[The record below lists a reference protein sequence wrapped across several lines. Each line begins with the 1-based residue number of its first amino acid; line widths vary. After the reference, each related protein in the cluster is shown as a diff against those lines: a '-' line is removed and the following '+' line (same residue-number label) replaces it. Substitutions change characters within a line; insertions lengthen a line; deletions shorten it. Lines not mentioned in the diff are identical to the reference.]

1 VLTQT
6 EVEIILRNFRRNETF
21 DVLADLFGVS
31 KSHISR
37 LLSRRLPI
45 LSMYFKDLINW
56 PILTEVQKRLPLAFK
71 TRYRNVISTIN
82 CLEIEIQKP
91 AKALEQS
98 LTWSEYKHANTV
110 KYLILCTP
118 DGTINFVSSG
128 YSGRISD
135 LQ

>member
-71 TRYRNVISTIN
+71 TRYRSFISIID
-82 CLEIEIQKP
+82 CLEMEIREP
-91 AKALEQS
+91 AKAFEQS
-98 LTWSEYKHANTV
+98 LTWSEYKHANIV
-110 KYLILCTP
+110 KYLISCSP
-118 DGTINFVSSG
+118 DGSINFVLSG
-128 YSGRISD
+128 FFWSH
-135 LQ
+135 